1 MISPSLLEATGWPRV
16 PLPVR
21 PHLRP
26 QPWGLRVPGDQ
37 PEACALL
44 FDLRGW
50 TVDPDMPF
58 IVRDIALAEAL
69 AVAWAGEA

>member
-1 MISPSLLEATGWPRV
+1 MISPSLLKATGWPRV

-26 QPWGLRVPGDQ
+26 QPWRLRLPDDH

-44 FDLRGW
+44 FHLRGW
-50 TVDPDMPF
+50 RSIQTCP
-58 IVRDIALAEAL
+58 
-69 AVAWAGEA
+69 